1 MIQNFKAH
9 FYLYLYSYL
18 RLINRIRMFVARQL
32 SRHDASVSDSQ
43 KTNYEVTVEK
53 ILQSE
58 FGFKNFRRNFSYC
71 EIVENVS
78 YRQGFSYIERI
89 KILDCGKLNFK
100 VINQN
105 DIIGNPV
112 QFNYPEFGRISPTT
126 LRYVSVALEIQQIFG
141 EELSGDFVEIGGG
154 YGGQIA
160 ILKDLFRINNYG
172 IYDLPSVQKLI
183 NRYLKSLRKNIDV
196 QFLNLE
202 NTVNKK
208 WDLVISNYAFS
219 ELPKNLQKA
228 YIFKVLTKSSRGYLI
243 MNSGRENFTGRSD
256 GKLSLV
262 ELQKLLPGFEILEE
276 TPKTGPDNY
285 VIIWGHK
292 N

>member
-58 FGFKNFRRNFSYC
+58 FGFINFRRNFSYC

-112 QFNYPEFGRISPTT
+112 QFNYPEFGRVSPTT

-172 IYDLPSVQKLI
+172 IYDLPNVQKLI